1 MIAVISMVSESSKPF
16 IDTAILS
23 AVEWNK
29 NARIYIAYETENCS
43 PELVERL
50 KDWELANNKVV
61 LVPAEKRPRPA
72 VAHAH
77 NDALK
82 EALMDEDNEYFARLD
97 LDNYF
102 LDHSLKIL
110 KDAINSKKVDMVYGD
125 HLKAIWRGEWVIWG
139 CSIAP
144 PTVYAGE
151 LIRELNK
158 IPGNSIM
165 YTRELAEKCGFW
177 NIEYEGG
184 WDVEFYVRALVH
196 GFRLEKVLDGII
208 PIEVTRYH
216 ENSAFAK
223 SVQGDIPEE
232 TRWYKWRK
240 RLWENRGVY
249 RQIQVRRM
257 LGDVD
262 EKTLPG
268 K

>member
-23 AVEWNK
+23 AIEWNHGS
-29 NARIYIAYETENCS
+29 RIYIAYETENCS
-43 PELVERL
+43 QELIERL
-50 KDWELANNKVV
+50 KDWELANNKVI
-61 LVPAEKRPRPA
+61 LVPAEKRPWPT

-82 EALMDEDNEYFARLD
+82 EALADEDNKYFARLD

-102 LDHSLKIL
+102 LDHSLKVL
-110 KDAINSKKVDMVYGD
+110 RDALVSKGVDMVYGD
-125 HLKAIWRGEWVIWG
+125 NLKCVWRGEWVIWG

-165 YTRELAEKCGFW
+165 YTRELAEKVGFW
-177 NIEYEGG
+177 NVEYEGG

-196 GFRLEKVLDGII
+196 GFTLEKVIDGII

-216 ENSAFAK
+216 RDSAFAQSK
-223 SVQGDIPEE
+223 RGETFEE

-240 RLWENRGVY
+240 RLWENRAFY

-257 LGDVD
+257 FGGGSQLC
-262 EKTLPG
+262 
-268 K
+268 